1 MNVSVYVCVYLC
13 MCMCV
18 NVCVSVSVSCAH
30 VSTDVYSYVYDYIDV
45 YELLMCMYVFCVTT
59 WTDSLSVN
67 LNIAGGSLCN
77 MCCEC
82 GNFKCSI

>member
-1 MNVSVYVCVYLC
+1 MYTKRTLTAGWRYVNISVYVCVYLC

-18 NVCVSVSVSCAH
+18 NVCVSVSVSGAH
-30 VSTDVYSYVYDYIDV
+30 VSTGVCSYVYDYIDV

-67 LNIAGGSLCN
+67 L
-77 MCCEC
+77 
-82 GNFKCSI
+82 KY